1 MMKEKHVIKNSNTR
15 YQISKQKLVLIIW
28 VDIYTTEKM
37 FETQKSSVKE
47 MHNSVNETNIQFWI
61 YEVWESLTQKWFKLI
76 NHRS

>member
-47 MHNSVNETNIQFWI
+47 MHNSVNETNIHFE
-61 YEVWESLTQKWFKLI
+61 YMKCE
-76 NHRS
+76 NH